1 MRALYQRCRNR
12 LPPSLGLPLLS
23 YAYDFI
29 HVKCYVNRGLFSQR
43 IYNYSAAAYF
53 AVVYLALPPVY
64 SCIFFINFI
73 NSYNT
78 FETCIILYMYIHI
91 YIFHQVLLWK
101 GLWLGALFYVVFR
114 KRIKNISGETSF
126 RGISHRIGNEHR
138 PSELPVFIAV
148 SFPSH
153 ASLLWSCRLS
163 LRSPSIFYFWL
174 SVSTER
180 PPDYTDVRGLP

>member
-1 MRALYQRCRNR
+1 MSGRSCQLVRRNSVHTGKLFR
-12 LPPSLGLPLLS
+12 LFTRLPLLSRTCAHCTSAAVTASSLPPSLGLPLLS

-78 FETCIILYMYIHI
+78 FETCIILYMYIPYI
-91 YIFHQVLLWK
+91 YIYF
-101 GLWLGALFYVVFR
+101 
-114 KRIKNISGETSF
+114 IK
-126 RGISHRIGNEHR
+126 
-138 PSELPVFIAV
+138 
-148 SFPSH
+148 
-153 ASLLWSCRLS
+153 
-163 LRSPSIFYFWL
+163 FYFGK
-174 SVSTER
+174 
-180 PPDYTDVRGLP
+180 DCG